1 MTDQPISD
9 QTMPDQRWL
18 MRVES
23 GLAAHF
29 KQENGPSRPGTLWT
43 VGIKHGDEQ
52 YHAMVKGL
60 LADDATAATRKDE
73 KYQAQT
79 AMQYLDERI
88 GQGWH
93 PSQME
98 EHTIYI
104 SNPKVARGGAVET
117 PRPWWRFW

>member
-1 MTDQPISD
+1 MNEP
-9 QTMPDQRWL
+9 PWL
-18 MRVES
+18 MRIES

-43 VGIKHGDEQ
+43 VGIKHGDEHYQ
-52 YHAMVKGL
+52 AMVKAL

-88 GQGWH
+88 RQGWH
-93 PSQME
+93 PSQVQ

-104 SNPKVARGGAVET
+104 SNPKGGTDNRGSAKK
-117 PRPWWRFW
+117 PWWQFW